1 MGTEKEE
8 PGTYQDHGSGTP
20 EEIPVRR
27 LGQGE
32 GTGPAGGGQ
41 ITRYG
46 ARPDPVTLAVQ
57 DLLQIPRQVLPE
69 ATYTHLKNAGKEAF
83 LAVVTLIESINSAI
97 NNPRKYT
104 ADEKSVKHID
114 VE

>member
-8 PGTYQDHGSGTP
+8 SAAYQNDNSGTP

-32 GTGPAGGGQ
+32 GAGPAGGGQ

-46 ARPDPVTLAVQ
+46 ARPDPITLAVQ

-83 LAVVTLIESINSAI
+83 LAVVTLVESINGAI
-97 NNPRKYT
+97 NSPRNST